1 MPALQST
8 PGVDPS
14 SRGHDQLEQLASRC
28 RSLQGL
34 EALRTSAVL
43 QKPKTV
49 TLRALCSQR
58 KFGVVGRS
66 CREVLRK
73 GCLRLQ
79 LPEHGSRL
87 CLYEDGME
95 LTEDYFPSVLDNAE
109 LVLLTSGQAWQG
121 YVSDIGR
128 FLSAFHELHAW
139 LIQAARQLLCDEQA
153 LQRQRLLADLLY
165 NVSQNI
171 TADTQAKDLLW
182 FEGLESQF
190 WNKSGYLRYS
200 CESQIRSYLREVS
213 SCSSMVGA
221 EVQEEFL
228 QVLRSICQKLQS
240 VQCNGIYFD
249 RGAKGGSRLCTPEG

>member
-14 SRGHDQLEQLASRC
+14 SQGHDQLEQLASRGH
-28 RSLQGL
+28 SLQGL

-73 GCLRLQ
+73 GCLRFQ

-87 CLYEDGME
+87 CLYKDGME

-109 LVLLTSGQAWQG
+109 LLLLTSGQAWQG

-128 FLSAFHELHAW
+128 FLSAFLEPHAW
-139 LIQAARQLLCDEQA
+139 LIQAA
-153 LQRQRLLADLLY
+153 
-165 NVSQNI
+165 
-171 TADTQAKDLLW
+171 
-182 FEGLESQF
+182 
-190 WNKSGYLRYS
+190 
-200 CESQIRSYLREVS
+200 
-213 SCSSMVGA
+213 
-221 EVQEEFL
+221 
-228 QVLRSICQKLQS
+228 
-240 VQCNGIYFD
+240 
-249 RGAKGGSRLCTPEG
+249 